1 MEGMPNAK
9 RRDATRRGTTEAPT
23 GGFNFYLVRTD
34 PLTSTYT
41 RRWAETD
48 LPNHTAAT
56 LSGATLELV
65 EAQQLSTTPL
75 VVYSRVRCRSNL
87 SKRYNARAP
96 FHSALSQHRQMRSQR
111 ARSLMWQM
119 KRERLPLKRPLMVK
133 RAVPHNSPISVA
145 GHLAFHR
152 IRHQKSCRGFTYIEQ
167 QFKECKGRIELQ
179 RRIVE
184 QLHPIDAD
192 AT

>member
-9 RRDATRRGTTEAPT
+9 RRDATRLGTTEAPT

-65 EAQQLSTTPL
+65 EAQQLSTTTL

-119 KRERLPLKRPLMVK
+119 KRERIPLKRPLMVK
-133 RAVPHNSPISVA
+133 RAVPTIHPLVSRVTWHSTAYVTKKAVGDLPTSNSSSRNVKAGLNSSV
-145 GHLAFHR
+145 GL
-152 IRHQKSCRGFTYIEQ
+152 
-167 QFKECKGRIELQ
+167 
-179 RRIVE
+179 
-184 QLHPIDAD
+184 
-192 AT
+192 